1 MICLDKLNYYLAYKK
16 IKKRKEDFMEKI
28 KLKNGQEFELVP
40 MGIVNDD
47 MNKRRKFKIVSELPY
62 EEIKAIFN
70 DADNIAVIDYAVD
83 TTVSK
88 TYADC
93 VILKSLKFE
102 VGYRID
108 ESTER
113 DIYIIEL
120 STDEVSMA
128 LQKIQETLKSNQ
140 STNDR
145 SIGETTIMIA
155 DLYVRQ

>member
-1 MICLDKLNYYLAYKK
+1 
-16 IKKRKEDFMEKI
+16 MEKI

-120 STDEVSMA
+120 STDEVPMV
-128 LQKIQETLKSNQ
+128 LQKIQETLNSNQ
-140 STNDR
+140 LTNDR

-155 DLYVRQ
+155 DLYARQ

>member
-1 MICLDKLNYYLAYKK
+1 
-16 IKKRKEDFMEKI
+16 MEKI

>member
-1 MICLDKLNYYLAYKK
+1 
-16 IKKRKEDFMEKI
+16 MEKI

-47 MNKRRKFKIVSELPY
+47 INKRRKFKIVSELPY

-128 LQKIQETLKSNQ
+128 LQKIQETLNSNQ
-140 STNDR
+140 LTNDR

>member
-1 MICLDKLNYYLAYKK
+1 
-16 IKKRKEDFMEKI
+16 MEKI

-108 ESTER
+108 ENITT
-113 DIYIIEL
+113 DIYVAEL
-120 STDEVSMA
+120 STDAVEKELEVLKQA
-128 LQKIQETLKSNQ
+128 LEKQQ
-140 STNDR
+140 TNTDTAVAEL
-145 SIGETTIMIA
+145 SILIA
-155 DLYVRQ
+155 GAMEENN